1 MRKIGL
7 FGGTFDPPHYGHLI
21 MAEQVYESLQLDEV
35 WFIPTNHPPHKE
47 DAKSNGILRKEMIEA
62 AIQGHPAFR
71 VNGIELNRT
80 GKSYT
85 IDTIRDLQR
94 EYPDTAF
101 YFIIGGDMV
110 EYLPKWHQID
120 ELNEIVQFVGVNRPG
135 HSMETAYNI
144 EEVEMPLIN
153 ISSTMIRDRVAND
166 RSIRYLT
173 TPEVKVI
180 IEKSKLYQR

>member
-21 MAEQVYESLQLDEV
+21 MAEQVYQSLQLDEV
-35 WFIPTNHPPHKE
+35 WFIPNNQPPHKAE
-47 DAKSNGILRKEMIEA
+47 AKSGGSIRLQMTEA
-62 AIQGHPAFR
+62 AIQDHPAFR
-71 VNGIELNRT
+71 VNGMELHRE

-85 IDTIRDLQR
+85 IDTIRQLQS
-94 EYPDTAF
+94 EYPDFQF

-120 ELNEIVQFVGVNRPG
+120 ELMKMVPFVGVNRPG
-135 HSMETAYNI
+135 HSMDTAYNVT
-144 EEVEMPLIN
+144 EVEMPLID
-153 ISSTMIRDRVAND
+153 ISSTMIRKRAAEGQ
-166 RSIRYLT
+166 SIRYFT
-173 TPEVKVI
+173 TPEVRAI